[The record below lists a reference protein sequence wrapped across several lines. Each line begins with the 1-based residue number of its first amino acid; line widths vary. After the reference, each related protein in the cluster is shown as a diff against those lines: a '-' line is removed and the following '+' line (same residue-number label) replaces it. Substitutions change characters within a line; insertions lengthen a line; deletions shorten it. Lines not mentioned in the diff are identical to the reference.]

1 LDRWRAGSKTL
12 WSAQTVFYWIYEI
25 PSWLASAGF
34 IATFLAI
41 NCLGVYFLRPW
52 IRPLVADLTDEN
64 NLIGNVLSLYSVMFG
79 LLMGTL
85 AVVTYQNLSDSQ
97 KIVDA
102 EATAIAALYR
112 DLQSYPE
119 PERSQLTGAVKEY
132 TRYVIEEAWPLQ
144 QQGIV
149 PKGGVTR
156 TDGIQKP
163 LFGFEPKTPGQAAM
177 HQETLRQFN
186 SFVVARRARL
196 GAVLGAIPSI
206 LWWTMGSGSLVLMM
220 LMWLFDASRR
230 ALLVLSGIAAFALGS
245 MIGLIALMDHPF
257 RGELSVSVEPYRL
270 VFENL
275 MRRAE

>member
-1 LDRWRAGSKTL
+1 
-12 WSAQTVFYWIYEI
+12 VFYWIYEI

-34 IATFLAI
+34 IVTFLVV
-41 NCLGVYFLRPW
+41 NSLGVYFIRPK

-85 AVVTYQNLSDSQ
+85 AVVTYQNLSDAQ
-97 KIVDA
+97 KIVDT

-112 DLQSYPE
+112 DVSSYPE
-119 PERSQLTGAVKEY
+119 PVRAQLTAGIKEY

-156 TDGIQKP
+156 TDGIQKL
-163 LFGFEPKTPGQAAM
+163 LFGFEPTTAGQQAI

-196 GAVLGAIPSI
+196 GAVQNAIPSI
-206 LWWTMGSGSLVLMM
+206 LWWTMASGSLVLMA
-220 LMWLFDASRR
+220 LMWLFDASRQ

-245 MIGLIALMDHPF
+245 MTGLIALMDHPF
-257 RGELSVSVEPYRL
+257 RGELSVSAEAFRL
-270 VFENL
+270 VVENL
-275 MRRAE
+275 MR

>member
-1 LDRWRAGSKTL
+1 
-12 WSAQTVFYWIYEI
+12 VFYWIYEI

-34 IATFLAI
+34 ITTFLAV
-41 NCLGVYFLRPW
+41 NCLGVYFVRPW
-52 IRPLVADLTDEN
+52 IRPLVAELADEN

-97 KIVDA
+97 KTVDT

-112 DLQSYPE
+112 DVQSYPE
-119 PERSQLTGAVKEY
+119 PERSQLTASLKEY

-163 LFGFEPKTPGQAAM
+163 LFGFEPKTPGQQAM

-196 GAVLGAIPSI
+196 GAVLSSIPSI
-206 LWWTMGSGSLVLMM
+206 LWWTMVSGSLVLMM
-220 LMWLFDASRR
+220 LMWLFDASRT
-230 ALLVLSGIAAFALGS
+230 ALLVLSSIAAFALGS
-245 MIGLIALMDHPF
+245 MTGLIALMDHPF
-257 RGELSVSVEPYRL
+257 RGELSVSAEAYRL

-275 MRRAE
+275 MKRD

>member
-1 LDRWRAGSKTL
+1 
-12 WSAQTVFYWIYEI
+12 VFYWIYEI

-34 IATFLAI
+34 IATFLAV
-41 NCLGVYFLRPW
+41 NSLGVYFIRPR

-85 AVVTYQNLSDSQ
+85 AVVTYQNLSDAQ
-97 KIVDA
+97 KIVDT

-112 DLQSYPE
+112 DVSSYPE
-119 PERSQLTGAVKEY
+119 PERAQLTASIKEY

-156 TDGIQKP
+156 TDGIQKL
-163 LFGFEPKTPGQAAM
+163 LFGFEPTTAGQQAI

-196 GAVLGAIPSI
+196 GAVQNAIPSI
-206 LWWTMGSGSLVLMM
+206 LWWTMASGSLVLMA
-220 LMWLFDASRR
+220 LMWLFDASRQ

-245 MIGLIALMDHPF
+245 MTGLIALMDHPF
-257 RGELSVSVEPYRL
+257 RGELSVSAEAFRL
-270 VFENL
+270 VVENL
-275 MRRAE
+275 MR